1 VTIFPT
7 MPTSGPTESS
17 GLPLV
22 ENARGC
28 YLYDA
33 QGRDY
38 LDGSSG
44 VLNVNVGHSHPAV
57 LSAIRDQIER
67 VAFVHRTQFDNTPAR
82 QLTERLLEIAPKGSV
97 AVEYSNS
104 GSEANECALRLVFA
118 YHHRRRNS
126 ERTVVL
132 SEQPSCHRISGEAL
146 AITGMPS
153 SRDPS
158 MAGLVAN
165 ADWVLVHP
173 QPGNRRANRN
183 DWAEAILRIGAS
195 RVAAIVVQPLGGGAF
210 GAAPISRDTLQWL
223 RLETEDK
230 DIVFVVDEMA
240 SGFGRTGRWWA
251 SDHAGITPDI
261 LTSGKG
267 VTGGYTSLA
276 VTFIAECIRDG
287 IDESLGS
294 MVCGHTM
301 SANPLACAAA
311 SAVLD
316 VLIDEDLLSAASVR
330 GDQLA
335 AALDRLIERHHYLL
349 AEHTG
354 RGLMRGLH
362 LVPNAAA
369 GTSRRIVSAARSNGL
384 VLCAAATSPNA
395 QALLVAP
402 PLTSSADDIDT
413 LETRLDAAL
422 QQL

>member
-1 VTIFPT
+1 LTTFPT
-7 MPTSGPTESS
+7 TPTSGPTGDS

-28 YLYDA
+28 YLYDS

-44 VLNVNVGHSHPAV
+44 MLNVNVGHRHPAV
-57 LSAIRDQIER
+57 LSAIRDQLDR
-67 VAFVHRTQFDNTPAR
+67 VAFVHRTQFDNMPAR
-82 QLTERLLEIAPKGSV
+82 QLTERLLQIAPTGTV

-118 YHHRRRNS
+118 YHHRRHNS

-132 SEQPSCHRISGEAL
+132 SEQPSYHGMTGEAL

-158 MAGLVAN
+158 MASLVAS

-195 RVAAIVVQPLGGGAF
+195 RVAAIVVQPLGVGSF
-210 GAAPISRDTLQWL
+210 GAAPISRDTLRWL

-230 DIVFVVDEMA
+230 DIIFVADEMV
-240 SGFGRTGRWWA
+240 SGFGRTGKWWA
-251 SDHAGITPDI
+251 LDHAGIAADI
-261 LTSGKG
+261 HTSGKG

-276 VTFIAECIRDG
+276 VTCVGERVCDG
-287 IDESLGS
+287 IGEPLGAV
-294 MVCGHTM
+294 VCGHTM
-301 SANPLACAAA
+301 SANPLACATA

-316 VLIDEDLLSAASVR
+316 VLIDEDLLSAARVR
-330 GDQLA
+330 GDEVA
-335 AALDRLIERHHYLL
+335 SALDRLIERHHYLL

-354 RGLMRGLH
+354 RGLMHGLH

-369 GTSRRIVSAARSNGL
+369 GTSRRIVNAARDNGL
-384 VLCAAATSPNA
+384 VLCAAGTSPST
-395 QALLVAP
+395 QALLIAP
-402 PLTSSADDIDT
+402 PLTSSADDIVT

-422 QQL
+422 HQL